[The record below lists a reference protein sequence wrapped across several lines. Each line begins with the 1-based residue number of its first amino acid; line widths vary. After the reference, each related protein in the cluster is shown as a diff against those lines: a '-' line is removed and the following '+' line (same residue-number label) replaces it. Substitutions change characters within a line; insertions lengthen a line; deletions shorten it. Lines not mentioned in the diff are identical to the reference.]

1 MSYRSPVVGPCG
13 QNFPSQAAACRAFGI
28 SRTTLQYHLNTHGDL
43 SRFGMGKSRP
53 NCQNAAKA
61 LTIGSLT
68 WPSRAAAA
76 RDLGISYYQLI
87 HWISP
92 KASPIMREKL
102 AAAMMRHIAARDAED
117 YSSRRA
123 RDIPAGRP
131 ANSRASA

>member
-1 MSYRSPVVGPCG
+1 MSYCSPVTGPCG
-13 QNFPSQAAACRAFGI
+13 QRFPSQAAACRAFGI
-28 SRTTLQYHLNTHGDL
+28 SKTTLQYHLNTHGDL

-76 RDLGISYYQLI
+76 GDLGISYHQLI

-92 KASPIMREKL
+92 KASPVMRDKL
-102 AAAMMRHIAARDAED
+102 AAAMMRHIAVLDAEA
-117 YSSRRA
+117 YAARGA

-131 ANSRASA
+131 AKRRADA